1 MTKDKAYE
9 VAMALTDIDDFEIF
23 MDEIHGVF
31 CNTEGNFEDFYK
43 NELMPL
49 LEKELNR
56 RKAVL
61 EEL

>member
-1 MTKDKAYE
+1 MTKDHAYK
-9 VAMALTDIDDFEIF
+9 VAAALTDIDDFEIF

-49 LEKELNR
+49 LEKEMKR
-56 RKAVL
+56 RVEVL
-61 EEL
+61 EGL